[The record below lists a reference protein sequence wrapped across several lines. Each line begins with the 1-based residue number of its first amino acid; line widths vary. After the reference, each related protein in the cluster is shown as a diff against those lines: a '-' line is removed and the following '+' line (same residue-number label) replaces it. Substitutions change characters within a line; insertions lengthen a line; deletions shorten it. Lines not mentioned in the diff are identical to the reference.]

1 MHGQDEH
8 KRPCIFEGTLGRP
21 SNPKS
26 RGLAA
31 YLLLLRVP
39 TLELLDSLLI
49 SALLLVVQAS
59 VCAMIFE
66 FGHELGRYPALLH
79 ALRTV
84 ACGSLRT
91 GVAETLTATCRA
103 RADGP
108 ARPRPARVRP
118 TGRYREPCGGPGVSE
133 PMRLRPG

>member
-31 YLLLLRVP
+31 YHHLLRVP
-39 TLELLDSLLI
+39 TLKLLDSLLMT
-49 SALLLVVQAS
+49 ALLHTVQAS
-59 VCAMIFE
+59 VCAMIFA
-66 FGHELGRYPALLH
+66 FGREVGRYSALRLE
-79 ALRTV
+79 LRTV
-84 ACGSLRT
+84 VCGSQSEAAATRCPDLR
-91 GVAETLTATCRA
+91 RA
-103 RADGP
+103 IADGSASPPP
-108 ARPRPARVRP
+108 ARIWSTA
-118 TGRYREPCGGPGVSE
+118 RYREPCGGPGVSE